1 MTLKRPFQSLYLKKQ
16 CQSPTTRHDASQMP
30 VRLMCSRSTVHP
42 AAVAAL
48 PRGADEDLPENAKP
62 NALRLSLAGVQF

>member
-1 MTLKRPFQSLYLKKQ
+1 M
-16 CQSPTTRHDASQMP
+16 
-30 VRLMCSRSTVHP
+30 HP

-62 NALRLSLAGVQF
+62 NALRLSLAGVQFEFQKTVPFLTKAPAHIIC